1 MPEPTG
7 PTAPPTSSSGSPAAA
22 TAATGLVP
30 QPWQVEMLPGA
41 PFALRRG
48 VRVVAGP
55 HPEAVSTGI
64 LVADR
69 ISRTCGFTVPVVQE
83 DDGTPGAVA
92 LAISDDDAPLAL
104 PAGLAPEL
112 RDEAYR
118 LEVDA
123 DRVTL
128 RAPAGAGLF
137 RGAVTLQ
144 QLARG
149 DGAGAH
155 ARTQIPPAVV
165 VDHPRFAWRGLSVDL
180 GRHFFDL
187 DVLKGLV
194 GVASGLK
201 LNVLHLHLSDDQGW
215 RLQIPSRPLLTILS
229 SSTAVDGD
237 PGGYLSTQDFAEL
250 QAYAAARHVTVV
262 PEIDVPGHINAAL
275 HAYGELTP
283 TGEREP
289 EYTGIEVGFSRLYAD
304 LPATEPFL
312 RDVFGDVARMT
323 AGRHVHVGGDEVL
336 TMEREEYAALV
347 GTALDAVRAAGKE
360 VVAWQE
366 VASVLTAQTA
376 PEVIVQYWDERE
388 GVDAVTAAALRGA
401 RVLLSPA
408 TKTYLDLKYDADS
421 PIGLE
426 WAGHVELRDSY
437 LWEPLEVLPGVPA
450 EQVIGVEAAIWTE
463 TVRTTEDLYW
473 LLLPR
478 LAAVAE
484 VAWTSADRR
493 EWDDFADRVR
503 ARARR
508 WDEQGLTWYRSP
520 QVDWSAP

>member
-1 MPEPTG
+1 MAEPAG
-7 PTAPPTSSSGSPAAA
+7 PTASSTPP
-22 TAATGLVP
+22 GLVP
-30 QPWQVEMLPGA
+30 RPQHLELPAGD
-41 PFALRRG
+41 PFVLRPG

-55 HPEAVSTGI
+55 QPPAVSTGI
-64 LVADR
+64 LLADR
-69 ISRTCGFTVPVVQE
+69 ISRLCGFTVPVVQE
-83 DDGTPGAVA
+83 DDGTPDAVVLA
-92 LAISDDDAPLAL
+92 LTDDAESLGL

-112 RDEAYR
+112 RAEGYR
-118 LEVDA
+118 LVVGA

-128 RAPAGAGLF
+128 RAPAGPGLF
-137 RGAVTLQ
+137 RGAVTLR
-144 QLARG
+144 QLSR
-149 DGAGAH
+149 
-155 ARTQIPPAVV
+155 RTSTGGGQVAVEVPPAVV

-194 GVASGLK
+194 SVASSLK

-229 SSTAVDGD
+229 SATAVDGD
-237 PGGYLSTQDFAEL
+237 PGGYLSTQDYAEL
-250 QAYAAARHVTVV
+250 QAYAAARHVAVV

-283 TGEREP
+283 TGERAH

-323 AGRHVHVGGDEVL
+323 TGRHVHVGGDEVL
-336 TMEREEYAALV
+336 TMERDEYGALV

-366 VASVLTAQTA
+366 VASVLTDETA
-376 PEVIVQYWDERE
+376 PGVVVQYWDERE
-388 GVDAVTAAALRGA
+388 GADAVTAAAQRGA

-426 WAGHVELRDSY
+426 WAGHVDLRDSY

-450 EQVIGVEAAIWTE
+450 EQVVGVEAAIWTE
-463 TVRTTEDLYW
+463 TVRTPEDLYW

-503 ARARR
+503 VRARR

-520 QVDWSAP
+520 QVDWAAR